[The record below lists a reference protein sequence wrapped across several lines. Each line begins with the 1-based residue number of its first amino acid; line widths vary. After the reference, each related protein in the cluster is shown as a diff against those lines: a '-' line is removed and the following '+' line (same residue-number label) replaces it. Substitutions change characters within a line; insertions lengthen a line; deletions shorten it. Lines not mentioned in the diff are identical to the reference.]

1 MQADLVPQELRNI
14 DDKLTV
20 CCVHGDQS
28 EHSTAD
34 VYIRVCDQT
43 YLLRVGL
50 VPKLPYPVLLGQ
62 DLPVLPELVS
72 KTAWCGVV
80 TRAIAREQQNEDM
93 SELPYRGEDI
103 PLQPTYT
110 REERCERRSG
120 RDFRTFSHTAR
131 VGC

>member
-80 TRAIAREQQNEDM
+80 TRAMAREQENEDLRALLWRRH
-93 SELPYRGEDI
+93 SITAHIHQR
-103 PLQPTYT
+103 
-110 REERCERRSG
+110 RE
-120 RDFRTFSHTAR
+120 
-131 VGC
+131 V